1 MDFFMYMELKNGSK
15 NQKPNMKKP
24 RQKYEKQ
31 TNITVKNQAE
41 NRQTRKSV
49 SPVLEHINAI
59 S

>member
-1 MDFFMYMELKNGSK
+1 MELKNGSK

-49 SPVLEHINAI
+49 SPVLEHINTI